1 MCWRGVAAV
10 ACRTMSS
17 SLPRGP
23 APEPPIGRLFAV
35 AAPGT
40 EDLVA
45 SELRALPGT
54 PRIEDVTEQPGG
66 VEWTGD
72 LASLYRANLH
82 LRTASRVLLRVGEL
96 RALRFDELRRK
107 AALLP
112 WRRFAGA
119 GARGAGGHGV
129 RLLVS
134 ATAHRCRLIH
144 SGALA
149 ERVALAI
156 ADSGVEVLPSD
167 RPDPAD
173 PGRTDGSARSI
184 EKTDGRAA
192 DLDGDDGEAGA
203 LRVLVRGEADRFV
216 LSVDTS
222 GALLHRRGYRLDAA
236 PAPLRE
242 TLAAALLMRL
252 GWSGAG
258 PLCDPTCGSGTI
270 LIEAALL
277 AMRRAPGR
285 RRRFAFQDWPGFD
298 ARLWRRLL
306 DEAAAMERP
315 LPPGRIFG
323 SDLDARMAAA
333 ARENTRR
340 AGLDAEQVRIAVAD
354 VTRSRLPN
362 APGEAGLV
370 LCNPP
375 YGRRLEKSGG
385 QDLVRIYR
393 GLGRFAASRP
403 GERWRLAILTTS
415 PALAAKAGR
424 LRATHRLRNGGL
436 QVHLCEVEPPRSA
449 RLVPEDLGEGL
460 AHAADDELHRD
471 GDEQEAH
478 DALQDRAP

>member
-1 MCWRGVAAV
+1 
-10 ACRTMSS
+10 MS
-17 SLPRGP
+17 LRP
-23 APEPPIGRLFAV
+23 APESQTWRLFAV

-54 PRIEDVTEQPGG
+54 TEMSDIVEQPGG

-72 LASLYRANLH
+72 LASLYRANLQ

-96 RALRFDELRRK
+96 KALRFDELRRK

-119 GARGAGGHGV
+119 GGQGAGV
-129 RLLVS
+129 RLVVS

-156 ADSGVEVLPSD
+156 VDSGVAVASIDGAGGSD
-167 RPDPAD
+167 K
-173 PGRTDGSARSI
+173 TDGSAQSI
-184 EKTDGRAA
+184 EKTDGRPA
-192 DLDGDDGEAGA
+192 DLDGEGDEAGA
-203 LRVLVRGEADRFV
+203 LRVLVRGESDRFV

-242 TLAAALLMRL
+242 TLAAALLLRL
-252 GWSGAG
+252 GWTGAA

-285 RRRFAFQDWPGFD
+285 LRRFAFHDWPGFD
-298 ARLWRRLL
+298 ERLWRRVL

-315 LPPGRIFG
+315 LVSGRIFG
-323 SDLDARMAAA
+323 ADLDPQMVAAS
-333 ARENTRR
+333 RENARR
-340 AGLDAEQVRIAVAD
+340 AGLDGDQVRIAVAD
-354 VTRSRLPN
+354 VSRNVLPMSV
-362 APGEAGLV
+362 ARTAAGEPGLV

-375 YGRRLEKSGG
+375 YGRRLDGPG
-385 QDLVRIYR
+385 LMRVYR

-403 GERWRLAILTTS
+403 GWRLAILTTS
-415 PALAAKAGR
+415 PGLAAKAGR
-424 LRATHRLRNGGL
+424 IRATHRLRNGGL
-436 QVHLCEVEPPRSA
+436 QVHLCEVQA
-449 RLVPEDLGEGL
+449 RASGPSGPSVPEDLGEGL

-478 DALQDRAP
+478 DALQERAP

>member
-1 MCWRGVAAV
+1 
-10 ACRTMSS
+10 MSS
-17 SLPRGP
+17 PSLRRP
-23 APEPPIGRLFAV
+23 AAEPPSWRLFAV

-54 PRIEDVTEQPGG
+54 RDLLEQPGG

-72 LASLYRANLH
+72 LSSLYRANLQ

-96 RALRFDELRRK
+96 HALRFDELRRK

-112 WRRFAGA
+112 WRRFAG
-119 GARGAGGHGV
+119 GAGV

-156 ADSGVEVLPSD
+156 ADSGVAVLPSD
-167 RPDPAD
+167 SIDAMAPSDPSD
-173 PGRTDGSARSI
+173 PRRTDGSARSI
-184 EKTDGRAA
+184 DRTDGSARSIDKTDERPA

-252 GWSGAG
+252 GWTGAA

-277 AMRRAPGR
+277 LMRRAPGR
-285 RRRFAFQDWPGFD
+285 LRRFGFQDWPGFD
-298 ARLWRRLL
+298 ERLWRRLL
-306 DEAAAMERP
+306 DEAAALERP

-323 SDLDARMAAA
+323 ADLDARMAAA
-333 ARENTRR
+333 ARENARR
-340 AGLDAEQVRIAVAD
+340 AGLDGDQVRIAVAD
-354 VTRSRLPN
+354 VTRSGLPSV
-362 APGEAGLV
+362 AGEAGLV

-385 QDLVRIYR
+385 QGLVRIYR

-403 GERWRLAILTTS
+403 GSPWRLAILTTS
-415 PALAAKAGR
+415 PGLAAKAGR

-449 RLVPEDLGEGL
+449 GRALAPEDLGEGL

>member
-1 MCWRGVAAV
+1 MP
-10 ACRTMSS
+10 
-17 SLPRGP
+17 L
-23 APEPPIGRLFAV
+23 RLFAV

-45 SELRALPGT
+45 AELRALPGASELSEI
-54 PRIEDVTEQPGG
+54 REQPGG

-72 LASLYRANLH
+72 LASLYRANLQ

-119 GARGAGGHGV
+119 GGSGAGV

-149 ERVALAI
+149 ERVALAVMD
-156 ADSGVEVLPSD
+156 AAGPAVQGVL
-167 RPDPAD
+167 
-173 PGRTDGSARSI
+173 TDGSERSI
-184 EKTDGRAA
+184 EKTDERPA
-192 DLDGDDGEAGA
+192 DLDGEDAAAGA
-203 LRVLVRGEADRFV
+203 LRVLVRGESDRFV

-242 TLAAALLMRL
+242 TLAAALLLRL
-252 GWSGAG
+252 GWTGAA

-285 RRRFAFQDWPGFD
+285 LRRFAFQDWPGYD
-298 ARLWRRLL
+298 ERLWQRLL

-315 LPPGRIFG
+315 LPTGRIFG
-323 SDLDARMAAA
+323 ADLDPRMAEA
-333 ARENTRR
+333 ARENARR
-340 AGLDAEQVRIAVAD
+340 AGLDEEQVRIAVAD
-354 VTRSRLPN
+354 VSRSSLPPAA
-362 APGEAGLV
+362 APAATGEAGLV
-370 LCNPP
+370 LSNPP
-375 YGRRLEKSGG
+375 YGRRLEGPG
-385 QDLVRIYR
+385 LVRVYR

-403 GERWRLAILTTS
+403 GWRLGILTTS

-424 LRATHRLRNGGL
+424 VRAAHRLRNGGL
-436 QVHLCEVEPPRSA
+436 QVHLCEVETARTPRA
-449 RLVPEDLGEGL
+449 GRPELVSEDLGEGL

-478 DALQDRAP
+478 DALQQRAP